1 MTELQVLIVA
11 YGRKGIE
18 SVARLTHPAVDGV
31 EYIVSW
37 QTAGDRADVPEALA
51 SRPDFR
57 VIPSDTRGV
66 ARNRNLSLDAA
77 SAPLALLS
85 DDDVEYTADGLRDV
99 IRAFEEHPE
108 ADYIS
113 FRYFSSSNPIQ
124 QHDRAAD
131 LRRPPKGWGIGGAFT
146 MAFRLD
152 PIRRHGIRFNELFGI
167 GAEFPSGE
175 EDLFLHDI
183 IRAGLTPIFLPIDIV
198 RHEGD
203 TTAMRTQSSDTFI
216 RTKGAVFSII
226 HPYSWPA
233 RMLAHTLRFSPLSAE
248 RRRYMRAWLSGR
260 RDLQKIRKKQKDSK

>member
-18 SVARLTHPAVDGV
+18 SVATLPHPAVDGL

-37 QTAGDRADVPEALA
+37 QTAADAADVPEALA

-66 ARNRNLSLDAA
+66 ALNRNLALDAA

-85 DDDVEYTADGLRDV
+85 DDDVSYTADQLRAV
-99 IRAFEEHPE
+99 IRAFKEHPE

-113 FRYFSSSNPIQ
+113 FRYLSSRNPLP
-124 QHDRAAD
+124 QHDRKAN

-146 MAFRLD
+146 MAFRLE

-175 EDLFLHDI
+175 EDLLLHDI
-183 IRAGLTPIFLPIDIV
+183 LRAGLTAIFLPIDIV
-198 RHEGD
+198 RHEDD
-203 TTAMRTQSSDTFI
+203 TTAMRDHATDTFI
-216 RTKGAVFSII
+216 RTKGAVFSILF
-226 HPYSWPA
+226 PWSWAP
-233 RMLAHTLRFSPLSAE
+233 RMLVHALRFSPLASE
-248 RRRYMRAWLSGR
+248 RRRYLRAWLAGH
-260 RDLQKIRKKQKDSK
+260 RDLKRILKTNRNPK

>member
-18 SVARLTHPAVDGV
+18 SIAGLAHPMVDGV

-37 QTAGDRADVPEALA
+37 QTAGDRTDVPRTLA
-51 SRPDFR
+51 ARPDFR
-57 VIPSDTRGV
+57 IFPSDTRGV
-66 ARNRNLSLDAA
+66 ARNRNLALDAA
-77 SAPLALLS
+77 SAPLVVLS
-85 DDDVEYTADGLRDV
+85 DDDVSYTEERLRSV
-99 IRAFEEHPE
+99 IRAFKEHPQ

-113 FRYFSSSNPIQ
+113 FRYHSSHNPLP
-124 QHDRAAD
+124 QHDREAD

-183 IRAGLTPIFLPIDIV
+183 LRAGLTAIFLPIDIV
-198 RHEGD
+198 THEND
-203 TTAMRTQSSDTFI
+203 TTAMRTHSSDTFI
-216 RTKGAVFSII
+216 RTKGAVFSILF
-226 HPYSWPA
+226 PLSWSA
-233 RMLAHTLRFSPLSAE
+233 RMLLHARRFSPLARE
-248 RRRYMRAWLSGR
+248 RRRYIRAWLSGR
-260 RDLQKIRKKQKDSK
+260 RDLRKILKTYKNSK